1 MSVII
6 LGSGIA
12 VAINLMIAG
21 TSFYFSRVPGWRYYR
36 TFGIICLMLALYA
49 FNDIWFVA
57 TDTVGNLREI
67 ISTINL
73 VLAVSVAGLLLVF
86 NRQQSNEALSRND
99 KVLLSTL
106 ACFAVVDL
114 IPGIGVDGH
123 SLVEVSSVNIVY
135 QIPNMTYVGQ
145 LSMALGLLCVLVVV
159 FRYWSAAMRGE
170 KGAWLNTIGVFLFVL
185 FALEEALVASQ
196 VLNWP
201 FLLDWGFASMVLLV
215 AVDLSTK
222 VSRNSLEIN
231 ELNKDLERRVLKHSE
246 ELASTQERLFV
257 AERQV
262 ALEQL
267 AAGIGHEVNNP
278 LASIGGNLEFLRDRV
293 RDSAG
298 MEEEI
303 EALDEALDGVQ
314 RIHQIVCDLTLSAL
328 DENSDTEVCNPADA
342 IAVAIRLVDPEYRI
356 LVGFSVALD
365 CESLVRVGES
375 KLTQVLLNLLTNA
388 VHAVEAG
395 ERANTPVEIHCRPL
409 GDRLQIDVKDSGAG
423 VDSEL
428 VHRIF
433 DPLFTTK
440 EVGKGTGLGLY
451 VSRSIIESTGGELV
465 LSKSDSE
472 GTTMS
477 IVLRLADPD
486 EAKVLSRGAVV
497 DGVLRASSEVRIY
510 LIDDE
515 VMMTKA
521 IQRMARGHL
530 FEIENDSQAALKH
543 LLDGNQYDL
552 ILCDL
557 MMPTM
562 TGMELY
568 RRCVEEKPELR
579 DRFVFVTGGAV
590 TSEAQAFVDSP
601 GIRVFAKPMPKA
613 TLLKV
618 IAEAGSRK

>member
-1 MSVII
+1 MRILI

-12 VAINLMIAG
+12 IAANLMIAG

-57 TDTVGNLREI
+57 TARVGAIREV

-73 VLAVSVAGLLLVF
+73 FLALSVAGLLLVF
-86 NRQQSNEALSRND
+86 NRQQSNKVLTRND
-99 KVLLSTL
+99 KALLSTL
-106 ACFAVVDL
+106 ACFAIADL
-114 IPGIGVDGH
+114 IPSIGIDGY
-123 SLVEVSSVNIVY
+123 SLVEVSTVNIIY
-135 QIPNMTYVGQ
+135 QIPNMTYVGR
-145 LSMALGLLCVLVVV
+145 LSMVLGLLSMLVVV
-159 FRYWSAAMRGE
+159 FRYWQAAIRGE
-170 KGAWLNTIGVFLFVL
+170 KGAWLNTVGVFLFVL
-185 FALEEALVASQ
+185 FGLEEALVASR

-246 ELASTQERLFV
+246 ELASTQEQLFV

-267 AAGIGHEVNNP
+267 AAGIGHEINNP
-278 LASIGGNLEFLRDRV
+278 LASIGGNLEFLRDKV
-293 RDSAG
+293 RGCAG

-328 DENSDTEVCNPADA
+328 EENSDTEVCNPADA
-342 IAVAIRLVDPEYRI
+342 IAVAIRLVAPEHQS
-356 LVGFSVALD
+356 LVGFSGDSD
-365 CESLVRVGES
+365 CKTLVQVGES

-388 VHAVEAG
+388 AHAVAAS
-395 ERANTPVEIHCRPL
+395 ERANSPVKIHCRL
-409 GDRLQIDVKDSGAG
+409 VGERLQIDVSDSGTG

-465 LSKSDSE
+465 LSKSDSQ

-477 IVLRLADPD
+477 IVLRLANPD
-486 EAKVLSRGAVV
+486 EPRERQVAAQS
-497 DGVLRASSEVRIY
+497 GVLGASSEVRIY

-521 IQRMARGHL
+521 VQRMARGHL
-530 FEIENDSQAALKH
+530 FVIENDSQAALKH

-557 MMPTM
+557 MMPAM

-590 TSEAQAFVDSP
+590 TPEAQAFVDLP
-601 GIRVFAKPMPKA
+601 EIRVFTKPMPKA
-613 TLLKV
+613 TLLEV
-618 IAEAGSRK
+618 IAEAGTRK